1 MWVFVFN
8 KSYIVLNIKYVAL
21 ISISGSVVIFVGGGG
36 GGGGV
41 KGGVIGGVIGCILA
55 YLIFG
60 NNNSKLTVFSS
71 FDVIRSFISLIVV
84 CI

>member
-1 MWVFVFN
+1 MLWVFVFN

-21 ISISGSVVIFVGGGG
+21 ISISGSVLIFV

-41 KGGVIGGVIGCILA
+41 KGGVVGGVVSGILA